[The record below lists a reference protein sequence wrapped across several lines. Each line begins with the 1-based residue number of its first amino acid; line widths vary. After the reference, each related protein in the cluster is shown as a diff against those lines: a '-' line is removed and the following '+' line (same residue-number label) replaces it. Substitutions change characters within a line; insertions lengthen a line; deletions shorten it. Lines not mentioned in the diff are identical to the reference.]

1 MEGGEDLGQSV
12 SQLQPQDPRS
22 SSGCSFLGSSLALAS
37 PAIIL
42 ATALTP
48 RHLASRTEQR
58 RGRGGTQK
66 ERWRAKQLQ
75 SCDAGGAACVVYW
88 CVVGGGGVMGVL
100 IVYLF
105 FFTYNMKK

>member
-22 SSGCSFLGSSLALAS
+22 SSGCSFLGSSPALAS

-66 ERWRAKQLQ
+66 ERWSKQLQ

-88 CVVGGGGVMGVL
+88 CAVGGGGVMGVL
-100 IVYLF
+100 IVYLYF
-105 FFTYNMKK
+105 FYL